1 MFKSQSDYYVPLLRL
16 LAEKY
21 PDGAELRTVCRGFL
35 QRYREQIPPNHTNR
49 SDNKGR
55 EPWQLD
61 VEWSRNT
68 LCRAGLMDDSVRGY
82 WRLTQAG
89 KDWLA
94 QNPTVFQLDARILGS
109 RRSSVSKPR
118 SAARA
123 PAPDVSVR
131 RDAVA
136 LPGIDLVKLERI
148 RKELPPDVFRTELG
162 ALYEKLLAESRANSI
177 TVVTDS
183 GLLTTARQQVR
194 RIQDYLQGRAS
205 DTPKS
210 EELCDWIQFAYTF
223 ELHREA
229 AALWQYVRQ
238 DEVSKWQYDRAKKLA
253 MVCRTRAGA

>member
-1 MFKSQSDYYVPLLRL
+1 MFKSQVDYHVPLLRL
-16 LAEKY
+16 LAERF

-35 QRYREQIPPNHTNR
+35 QRYHDQIPPDRTER
-49 SDNKGR
+49 TDDKGR
-55 EPWQLD
+55 EPWNVSVQ
-61 VEWSRNT
+61 WSRNT

-94 QNPTVFQLDARILGS
+94 QNPAASHLDAGIVGS
-109 RRSSVSKPR
+109 YRSSVSRPR
-118 SAARA
+118 SAA
-123 PAPDVSVR
+123 PASALSVR

-136 LPGIDLVKLERI
+136 PAGIDLVKLERI

-177 TVVTDS
+177 TAVTDN
-183 GLLTTARQQVR
+183 GLLAVARQQVR
-194 RIQDYLQGRAS
+194 RIQDYLQGCAS
-205 DTPKS
+205 ETPNS
-210 EELCDWIQFAYTF
+210 EELCDWIQFAYAF

-238 DEVSKWQYDRAKKLA
+238 DEVSQWQCDRAKKLVA
-253 MVCRTRAGA
+253 VCRARVGL

>member
-1 MFKSQSDYYVPLLRL
+1 MFKSQSDYHMPLLRL

-35 QRYREQIPPNHTNR
+35 QRYRDRIPPDHTNR
-49 SDNKGR
+49 TDNKGR

-94 QNPTVFQLDARILGS
+94 QNPTASRLGTDLAS
-109 RRSSVSKPR
+109 QQHSSTSKPQS
-118 SAARA
+118 SALVASTRRESVA
-123 PAPDVSVR
+123 PA
-131 RDAVA
+131 
-136 LPGIDLVKLERI
+136 GIDLVKLERL

-177 TVVTDS
+177 TAVTDS
-183 GLLTTARQQVR
+183 GLLTTARLQVR
-194 RIQDYLQGRAS
+194 RIQDYLQGRAA

-210 EELCDWIQFAYTF
+210 EELCDWIQFAYRL
-223 ELHREA
+223 ELHLEA
-229 AALWQYVRQ
+229 AALWQYVHQ
-238 DEVSKWQYDRAKKLA
+238 DEVNPWQYERTKKIAMACRARIGL
-253 MVCRTRAGA
+253 